1 MSKALLK
8 KIELQGFRS
17 FGSGAQSF
25 ELPPTIAVF
34 WGGNSQG
41 KSSLAEAME
50 FLLTGQIARRELLAS
65 TKEEFSDSLRNVHLA
80 DNVPVSIS
88 AEVLC
93 TDGQTRTL
101 KRTLTEDYKRGS
113 HGCTSTI
120 EIDGHTSQQSDIEDK
135 LGIKLFPQPLS
146 APVLA
151 QHTLGYIF
159 SAGPTERASYFRAML
174 DTQDLED
181 FRTAV
186 AGLSSRITPP
196 TSPAMQ
202 NLQVIESAQELA
214 THAAKIRKSKTSD
227 DLEKHTLTTCTALL
241 NSLSVTPKEGIA
253 AQVLQITEELQNRR
267 SKAFPIE
274 LFARGS
280 FAAWGKTANSTDS
293 CIDSFLTERNKIDEK
308 TRSLIDLFNAALSL
322 HDAEEEHESQDCPL
336 CGTVD
341 ALNTARIALIRR
353 HVSSA
358 ESYQSAEK
366 AIKKALQDME
376 ASLSTL
382 NTSLQSALPKFLK
395 EKPAS
400 RREKGFTIA
409 KIAALVNNPTVLQGW
424 TGNMRVLARAAGKF
438 RKAISSANTEIEIV
452 KEQLSNWTES
462 DTLKAVFQSVV
473 DAQTEFGQASS
484 AYSQSVQ
491 QLSEP
496 LKTAV
501 DLSSK
506 TGGWEE
512 LTTLASTPSDLWTAL
527 EAQRLH
533 DEKIKS
539 LDKALKE
546 IDAGNG
552 KVADEK
558 FSDMSGEVKKWW
570 DCLRPDE
577 PSFFDAVQRRS
588 AKTRRNVDIKV
599 GLSANDDRSNPKF
612 RDAIAVFSQ
621 SQLHCLGLSMFL
633 ARASQEN
640 IGFIIMDDPV
650 LTSDDDFRPNFASTV
665 IECLLANGMQVIVL
679 TQDHASWKDIG
690 HRWDHKGV
698 SQYQIVR
705 NDPVFGTEI
714 RNQSDGLA
722 TMIAKAQPFINSQD
736 AEQRKEGAGR
746 IREAIERFGK
756 ELLVRQR
763 KQQGDTL
770 ASIADYNGKNF
781 GEYSNSVYAL
791 LTKDASHPGKLRS
804 AHSYVTPGAHDDTPP
819 SVSQL
824 KMALGDLKKLKK
836 DYID

>member
-17 FGSGAQSF
+17 FGTGAQSF
-25 ELPPTIAVF
+25 ELPATIAVF

-65 TKEEFSDSLRNVHLA
+65 TKEEFSDSLKNVHLA
-80 DNVPVSIS
+80 DNVPVSVS

-93 TDGQTRTL
+93 ADGQTRTL
-101 KRTLTEDYKRGS
+101 KRTLTEDYKRGAQ
-113 HGCTSTI
+113 GCASII
-120 EIDGHTSQQSDIEDK
+120 EIDGYTSQQGDIEGK
-135 LGIKLFPQPLS
+135 LGIKLFPPPLS

-202 NLQVIESAQELA
+202 NLQVIEATQELA
-214 THAAKIRKSKTSD
+214 TPAAKIRKSKTTD
-227 DLEKHTLTTCTALL
+227 DLEKHLLATCTALL
-241 NSLSVTPKEGIA
+241 NSLSITPKEGIT
-253 AQVLQITEELQNRR
+253 AQVSQIAEELQTRR
-267 SKAFPIE
+267 AKAFPIE

-280 FAAWGKTANSTDS
+280 FATWSKALDS
-293 CIDSFLTERNKIDEK
+293 MDACIESFLTERNKIDEK

-336 CGTVD
+336 CGTSD
-341 ALNTARIALIRR
+341 ALNTARIALIRQ
-353 HVSSA
+353 HVQSA

-366 AIKKALQDME
+366 AFTKALQDME
-376 ASLSTL
+376 ASLFAL
-382 NTSLQSALPKFLK
+382 NTSLQSAMPKFLR
-395 EKPAS
+395 EKS
-400 RREKGFTIA
+400 VTRRAKGFTITR
-409 KIAALVNNPTVLQGW
+409 IDTLVNNSTVLQGW
-424 TGNMRVLARAAGKF
+424 IGNMRILARAAGKF
-438 RKAISSANTEIEIV
+438 RQAIFSANAEIETV
-452 KEQLSNWTES
+452 KEHLGSWTES
-462 DTLKAVFQSVV
+462 DTLKAILQSVV
-473 DAQTEFGQASS
+473 DAQTEFEKANS
-484 AYSQSVQ
+484 AYSQSAQ

-512 LTTLASTPSDLWTAL
+512 LTTLASNPSDLWTAL

-533 DEKIKS
+533 DEKIKN
-539 LDKALKE
+539 LDKALRE

-588 AKTRRNVDIKV
+588 AKARRNVDIKV
-599 GLSANDDRSNPKF
+599 GLSASDDRSNPKF

-705 NDPVFGTEI
+705 NDPVLGTEI
-714 RNQSDGLA
+714 RNQNDGLA
-722 TMIAKAQPFINSQD
+722 TMIARAQPFTKSQD

-763 KQQGDTL
+763 KHDGKTL
-770 ASIADYNGKNF
+770 ASIADYKGKNF
-781 GEYSNSVYAL
+781 GEYSNLVYAL

-819 SVSQL
+819 SAMQL
-824 KMALGDLKKLKK
+824 KTALGDLRKLKK
-836 DYID
+836 DYLD

>member
-17 FGSGAQSF
+17 FGTGTQSF
-25 ELPPTIAVF
+25 ELPTTVAVF

-65 TKEEFSDSLRNVHLA
+65 TKEEFSDSLKNVHLG
-80 DNVPVSIS
+80 DNVPVSVS

-93 TDGQTRTL
+93 ADGQTRTL
-101 KRTLTEDYKRGS
+101 KRTLTEDYKRGAQ
-113 HGCTSTI
+113 GCTSVI
-120 EIDGHTSQQSDIEDK
+120 QIDGQTSQQGDIENK
-135 LGIKLFPQPLS
+135 LGIKLFPSPLS

-159 SAGPTERASYFRAML
+159 SVGPTERASYFRAML

-181 FRTAV
+181 FRTTL
-186 AGLSSRITPP
+186 AGLSSRIIPP
-196 TSPAMQ
+196 TSSAMQ
-202 NLQVIESAQELA
+202 NLQVIEESQELA
-214 THAAKIRKSKTSD
+214 THVAKIRKSQTPD
-227 DLEKHTLTTCTALL
+227 ELEKHLLANCTALL
-241 NSLSVTPKEGIA
+241 NSLAITPKEGIA
-253 AQVLQITEELQNRR
+253 AQVLQIAEELQNRR
-267 SKAFPIE
+267 AKAFPIE
-274 LFARGS
+274 LFAHGIFS
-280 FAAWGKTANSTDS
+280 AWSNTADS
-293 CIDSFLTERNKIDEK
+293 MDACIESFLAERNKIDEK

-336 CGTVD
+336 CGTSD
-341 ALNTARIALIRR
+341 GLNSARIALIRQ
-353 HVSSA
+353 HVQSA

-376 ASLSTL
+376 TSLSTL
-382 NTSLQSALPKFLK
+382 STSMQFVLPMFLREKSA
-395 EKPAS
+395 A
-400 RREKGFTIA
+400 RRAKGFTLARIDT
-409 KIAALVNNPTVLQGW
+409 LVNNPSVLQAW
-424 TGNMRVLARAAGKF
+424 TNNMRALARAAGKF
-438 RKAISSANTEIEIV
+438 RKAISSANTEIEKV
-452 KEQLSNWTES
+452 KEQLGSWANS
-462 DTLKAVFQSVV
+462 DTLKAIFQSVV
-473 DAQTEFGQASS
+473 DAQTAFEAANS
-484 AYSQSVQ
+484 AYSQSAQ

-512 LTTLASTPSDLWTAL
+512 LTTLASNPSDLWTAL
-527 EAQRLH
+527 QAQQLH
-533 DEKIKS
+533 DEKVNG
-539 LDKALKE
+539 LDKALRE

-558 FSDMSGEVKKWW
+558 FSDMSEEVKKWW

-588 AKTRRNVDIKV
+588 AKARRNVDIKV
-599 GLSANDDRSNPKF
+599 GLSASDDRSNPKF

-665 IECLLANGMQVIVL
+665 IECLLANSVQVIVL
-679 TQDHASWKDIG
+679 TQDHKCWTDIG
-690 HRWDHKGV
+690 HRWDHKGG

-705 NDPVFGTEI
+705 NDPVLGTEI
-714 RNQSDGLA
+714 RNLSDRLA
-722 TMIAKAQPFINSQD
+722 TMIARAQPFINSQD

-746 IREAIERFGK
+746 IRGAIERFGK

-763 KQQGDTL
+763 KQGGDTL
-770 ASIADYNGKNF
+770 ASIADYSGKNF
-781 GEYSNSVYAL
+781 GEYSNSVYVL
-791 LTKDASHPGKLRS
+791 LTQDSAHPGKLQS
-804 AHSYVTPGAHDDTPP
+804 AHRYVTPGAHDDAPP
-819 SVSQL
+819 PASQL
-824 KMALGDLKKLKK
+824 KIALGDLKRMKK
-836 DYID
+836 DYLE